1 MKPYRL
7 WTLDERGLPLEIR
20 ISRNGDLDE
29 QRQYRDNLQQANPK
43 KAYWITEICS
53 EKLVI

>member
-1 MKPYRL
+1 MRPYRL
-7 WTLDERGLPLEIR
+7 WTLDDRGLPLEIR

-29 QRQYRDNLQQANPK
+29 QRQYRDNLQQVNLK

-53 EKLVI
+53 GKLVI